1 MESFALDDE
10 APLQFAR
17 HRKQKNVWEKDLLEG
32 EVIPAAADLAAYP
45 R

>member
-1 MESFALDDE
+1 MENFTVDDE

-17 HRKQKNVWEKDLLEG
+17 HTKQRNVWEKDLLEG
-32 EVIPAAADLAAYP
+32 EAVAAAADLSAYP